1 MSAEREIRDYL
12 DDIAESVEDIRSFT
26 EGLSFDDFV
35 TDKKTINA
43 VVRSL
48 EIIGEAAKKIP
59 LEIRA
64 SHPAIPWQEIA
75 AMRNKLIHD
84 YFGVDLEIV
93 WETIQNSLQDLYN
106 AIGDIKSTLDN

>member
-12 DDIAESVEDIRSFT
+12 NDIAESIEDIRSFT
-26 EGLSFDDFV
+26 EGSSFDDFV
-35 TDKKTINA
+35 ADKKTINA

-59 LEIRA
+59 VEIRA
-64 SHPAIPWQEIA
+64 SHPEIPWQEIA
-75 AMRNKLIHD
+75 GMRDKLIHD

-93 WETIQNSLQDLYN
+93 WETIQNNLQNLYD
-106 AIGDIKSTLDN
+106 AICDTKSTLGE